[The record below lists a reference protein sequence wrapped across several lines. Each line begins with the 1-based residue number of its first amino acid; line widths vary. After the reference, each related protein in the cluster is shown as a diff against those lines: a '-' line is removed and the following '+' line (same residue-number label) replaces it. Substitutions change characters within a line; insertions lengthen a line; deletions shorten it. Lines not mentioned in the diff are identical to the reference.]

1 MSPPAPQGYSAG
13 IWGYT
18 KKVCP
23 GPLALLLI
31 AIFVSLVFRY
41 TYEKEI
47 AVEAKRNSTDR
58 KCCSTCKSN
67 NLIGATA
74 WHVLGSVH
82 EVRNCIIEGL
92 KTVRRHFGWSVES
105 MVVWLDFHSIPQN
118 QACSSSMQ
126 AQAIS
131 SLPIYASLSSIFVVV
146 APKATHADTGV
157 TCDVETYKRRLWC
170 RVELFSHY
178 FRRGRDAMYLLEQ
191 DDVKQPAE
199 LASMEKSWLLD
210 ALFVFEGDCTCC
222 FRKHDGMK
230 CDKPFVR
237 DLMRGLYAEV
247 LNFKGKADSNQ
258 SRRACEIY
266 ESIAQQK
273 DRVFPMA
280 VSTEFTIKPSVGV
293 GNVIGSL
300 RLGNAASK
308 KTSHQQLNL
317 FKDILQELEALAASK
332 GPESQD
338 FFASF
343 DQQKQWV
350 MPQGAMLNAASAS
363 SSDGAHL
370 QEVETHEV

>member
-1 MSPPAPQGYSAG
+1 
-13 IWGYT
+13 
-18 KKVCP
+18 
-23 GPLALLLI
+23 
-31 AIFVSLVFRY
+31 
-41 TYEKEI
+41 
-47 AVEAKRNSTDR
+47 
-58 KCCSTCKSN
+58 
-67 NLIGATA
+67 
-74 WHVLGSVH
+74 
-82 EVRNCIIEGL
+82 
-92 KTVRRHFGWSVES
+92 

-237 DLMRGLYAEV
+237 DLMLGLYAEV

-280 VSTEFTIKPSVGV
+280 VSTEFTI
-293 GNVIGSL
+293 
-300 RLGNAASK
+300 
-308 KTSHQQLNL
+308 
-317 FKDILQELEALAASK
+317 
-332 GPESQD
+332 
-338 FFASF
+338 
-343 DQQKQWV
+343 
-350 MPQGAMLNAASAS
+350 
-363 SSDGAHL
+363 
-370 QEVETHEV
+370 

>member
-1 MSPPAPQGYSAG
+1 MP
-13 IWGYT
+13 
-18 KKVCP
+18 
-23 GPLALLLI
+23 
-31 AIFVSLVFRY
+31 
-41 TYEKEI
+41 
-47 AVEAKRNSTDR
+47 DM
-58 KCCSTCKSN
+58 KC
-67 NLIGATA
+67 
-74 WHVLGSVH
+74 
-82 EVRNCIIEGL
+82 
-92 KTVRRHFGWSVES
+92 
-105 MVVWLDFHSIPQN
+105 
-118 QACSSSMQ
+118 
-126 AQAIS
+126 
-131 SLPIYASLSSIFVVV
+131 
-146 APKATHADTGV
+146 
-157 TCDVETYKRRLWC
+157 RLWC

-222 FRKHDGMK
+222 FREHDGMK

-237 DLMRGLYAEV
+237 DLMLSLYAEV

-308 KTSHQQLNL
+308 KTSHQQLNF

-343 DQQKQWV
+343 DQQKHWV